1 MEILGKEFEIYLD
14 QDRIKARI
22 EELGVEISR
31 DYKGKNP
38 LFISVL
44 NGSFIF
50 SADLLRKI
58 NIASEVSFVKL
69 SSYEGDQ
76 SSGVILEK
84 IGLNQPLEGRNVII
98 LDDIVDTGLTAK
110 FLKDKLSE
118 SKPQSIEIVSLLV
131 KTDIFQDRYQIK
143 YIGFQVENKFL
154 VGYGMDYNE
163 QGRNLPSIYKE
174 KE

>member
-1 MEILGKEFEIYLD
+1 MEVSGKQFEIYLD
-14 QDRIKARI
+14 KDQIQIRID
-22 EELGVEISR
+22 ELGLEISK
-31 DYKGKNP
+31 DYEGKNP

-50 SADLLRKI
+50 TADLLRKI
-58 NIASEVSFVKL
+58 DIPSEVSFVKL

-76 SSGVILEK
+76 STGVILEK
-84 IGLNQPLEGRNVII
+84 IGLEQDLKGRHIII

-110 FLKDKLSE
+110 FLKDMLWE
-118 SKPQSIEIVSLLV
+118 SKPTTIEIASLLV
-131 KTDIFQDRYQIK
+131 KSDIFKNRYQIK

-163 QGRNLPSIYKE
+163 HGRNLPSIYKE
-174 KE
+174 RE